1 VTTTPPL
8 GVPARPLRR
17 DAAENRQRIL
27 AAAETVFADHGLE
40 AGVEEVAR
48 AAGVGMGTLY
58 RRFPTKDALVAELV
72 GELLGEV
79 AAAARRALADFD
91 GRGLAR
97 FLRATAER
105 HAAHRGC
112 LPRLWDEPR
121 AREQVLEIRGLIAE
135 LLADAQ
141 AHGEVRPD
149 VTVTDI
155 SVLLWAVRGV
165 IESSRESAPDA
176 WRRHLSLMLLG
187 LAPSPEPL
195 DGEPLSVDQVDR
207 AAVAGRPAT

>member
-1 VTTTPPL
+1 MTTTLPV

-27 AAAETVFADHGLE
+27 AAAGTVFAEHGLD

-58 RRFPTKDALVAELV
+58 RRFPTKDAHA
-72 GELLGEV
+72 
-79 AAAARRALADFD
+79 D
-91 GRGLAR
+91 GRGLHR

-105 HAAHRGC
+105 QAAHRGC
-112 LPRLWDEPR
+112 LPRLWDEPG
-121 AREQVLEIRGLIAE
+121 AEGLALEIRGLIAE

-141 AHGEVRPD
+141 AHGEVRSELS
-149 VTVTDI
+149 VTDI

-165 IESSRESAPDA
+165 IETGCEAAPEA
-176 WRRHLSLMLLG
+176 WRRHLSVVLLG

-195 DGEPLSVDQVDR
+195 DGEPLSAEQVGRVGKARR
-207 AAVAGRPAT
+207 AVT

>member
-1 VTTTPPL
+1 MTTTLPV

-27 AAAETVFADHGLE
+27 AAAATVFAEHGLD

-58 RRFPTKDALVAELV
+58 RRFPTKDALVTELV
-72 GELLGEV
+72 VELLSEV
-79 AAAARRALADFD
+79 ADEARSALAHAD
-91 GRGLAR
+91 GRGLHR

-105 HAAHRGC
+105 QAAHRGC
-112 LPRLWDEPR
+112 LPRLWDESG
-121 AREQVLEIRGLIAE
+121 AEGLALEIRGLIAE

-141 AHGEVRPD
+141 AHGEVRSELS
-149 VTVTDI
+149 VTDI

-165 IESSRESAPDA
+165 IETGREAAPEA
-176 WRRHLSLMLLG
+176 WRRHLSVVLLG

-195 DGEPLSVDQVDR
+195 DGEPLSAEQVGRVGKARR
-207 AAVAGRPAT
+207 AVT